1 MKRLIIVP
9 ILVCQFLSGFTQT
22 TEAEEQLKTIR
33 EDSVNG
39 WKKGGV
45 ISTGFSQAAFTNW
58 AAGGLNSVAINGLL
72 SIYANNKSGNMTWD
86 NTLDI
91 GYGLL
96 KQGESE
102 MFIKTD
108 DKIDFSSKF
117 GQKASKKWY
126 YAGLVGLK
134 TQLTS
139 GYKYPNDSVAISG
152 LFAPAYVLVAIG
164 MDFKPTSKFS
174 MFVTPLT
181 AKMTFVGD
189 TDLANAGAFGVEP
202 AQLDVNDNIIQ
213 EGKKFRGEFG
223 GYLKMAYSSEIM
235 DNVTLQSKVDFFTNY
250 KENPQNIDVNWETLL
265 SLKVNKYITTT
276 LATHLIYDDDTKVDV
291 DENGDGT
298 IDSTGPRAQ
307 FKEVLSVGFSYQF

>member
-1 MKRLIIVP
+1 MKNLIIVT
-9 ILVCQFLSGFTQT
+9 ILLCQTLSGFTQT
-22 TEAEEQLKTIR
+22 TEAEELLKTIR

-72 SIYANNKSGNMTWD
+72 SVYANNKSGNMTWD

-91 GYGLL
+91 GYGVL
-96 KQGESE
+96 KQGESDK
-102 MFIKTD
+102 FIKTD

-117 GQKASKKWY
+117 GQKASEKWY
-126 YAGLVGLK
+126 YAALVNLK

-139 GYKYPNDSVAISG
+139 GYNYPNDSVTISQ
-152 LFAPAYVLVAIG
+152 LFAPAYALIAIG
-164 MDFKPTSKFS
+164 MDFKPNDKFS
-174 MFVTPLT
+174 MFITPLT
-181 AKMTFVGD
+181 AKMTIVGD

-202 AQLDVNDNIIQ
+202 AQLDLNGNVLMA
-213 EGKKFRGEFG
+213 GKNFRGEFG
-223 GYLKMAYSSEIM
+223 GYLKLAFSSEIM
-235 DNVTLQSKVDFFTNY
+235 ENVTLQSKADFFTNY
-250 KENPQNIDVNWETLL
+250 SENPQNIDVNWETLL

-298 IDSTGPRAQ
+298 IDSTGPRTQ
-307 FKEVLSVGFSYQF
+307 FKEVLSIGFSYKF